1 MTGKPR
7 QARLWQRWTQVWY
20 RFPTLRLVVLL
31 VALLLLQSVLFWSF
45 ERGHNPEISNPL
57 EALWAIAVFVFSGA
71 DFTPVTAWGR
81 FLALVGIVEG
91 MTLVSV
97 LIASLTVMQLRG
109 RKGVTRKMKDHII
122 VVGKPPR
129 VRRLIQQ
136 LQSSDLR
143 TARPVV
149 LVADLPQN
157 PVPDLRVK
165 FVSGDPAQDETL
177 QEAGIQQA
185 YGAIILADFSCPEPD
200 ARTLLVALAIEHL
213 NPNVY
218 TVVEVVDPRNIPHF
232 RHARVDEVVC
242 LNQFSEYLIL
252 QSMVSP
258 GLSRMFRSL
267 LEFGEGD
274 EVYRVRVPSAY
285 VGWTFQDLFLDLYQK
300 RSMILLAVER
310 GQETF
315 INPKGEFRLQE
326 GDAIFLIAPEEPSFA
341 VQEA

>member
-1 MTGKPR
+1 MAGKPR
-7 QARLWQRWTQVWY
+7 RARLWQRWTQVWY
-20 RFPTLRLVVLL
+20 RLPTLRLVVLL
-31 VALLLLQSVLFWSF
+31 IALLLLQSVLFWSC

-109 RKGVTRKMKDHII
+109 RKGITRKMKDHII

-185 YGAIILADFSCPEPD
+185 YGAIILADFACPDPD

>member
-1 MTGKPR
+1 MAVKPR
-7 QARLWQRWTQVWY
+7 RARLQQRWTQVWY
-20 RFPTLRLVVLL
+20 RFPMLRLVVLL
-31 VALLLLQSVLFWSF
+31 VALLLLQAVLFWSC
-45 ERGHNPEISNPL
+45 ERGHNPEISSPL

-97 LIASLTVMQLRG
+97 LIASLTVWQLRG
-109 RKGVTRKMKDHII
+109 RKGVTRKMKGHII
-122 VVGKPPR
+122 IVGGPPR

-136 LQSSDLR
+136 LQSPDLK
-143 TARPVV
+143 TVRPIV

-177 QEAGIQQA
+177 QEAGVEQA
-185 YGAIILADFSCPEPD
+185 YGAIVLADLSCPEPD

-213 NPNVY
+213 NPEVY
-218 TVVEVVDPRNIPHF
+218 TVVEVVDPRNVLHF
-232 RHARVDEVVC
+232 RHARVDEVIC
-242 LNQFSEYLIL
+242 LNQFSDYLIL

-274 EVYRVRVPSAY
+274 EVYRVVVPSTY
-285 VGWTFQDLFLDLYQK
+285 VGWTFRDLFLDLYQQ
-300 RSMILLAVER
+300 RGMILLAVER
-310 GQETF
+310 GERTI

-326 GDAIFLIAPEEPSFA
+326 GDALFLIAPEEPSS
-341 VQEA
+341 VLQEA

>member
-1 MTGKPR
+1 MKSR
-7 QARLWQRWTQVWY
+7 RARLRRRWTQVWY
-20 RFPTLRLVVLL
+20 RFPTLRLVILLVVLL
-31 VALLLLQSVLFWSF
+31 MLQAVLFWSC
-45 ERGHNPEISNPL
+45 ERDRNPEISNPL

-97 LIASLTVMQLRG
+97 LIASLTVLQLRG
-109 RKGVTRKMKDHII
+109 RKGGTRKMKDHII

-136 LQSSDLR
+136 LQSPDLK
-143 TARPVV
+143 TVRPVV

-157 PVPDLRVK
+157 PVPDLRAK

-177 QEAGIQQA
+177 QEAGILQA
-185 YGAIILADFSCPEPD
+185 YGAIVLADFSYPDPD

-213 NPNVY
+213 NPDVY
-218 TVVEVVDPRNIPHF
+218 TVVEVVHPQNVPHF

-242 LNQFSEYLIL
+242 LDQFSDYLIL

-274 EVYRVRVPSAY
+274 EVYRVMVPSAY
-285 VGWTFQDLFLDLYQK
+285 IGWTFRDLFLHVYQK
-300 RSMILLAVER
+300 RGMILLAVER
-310 GQETF
+310 GQETV
-315 INPKGEFRLQE
+315 INPKDEFRLQE
-326 GDAIFLIAPEEPSFA
+326 GDALFLVAPEEPSFA
-341 VQEA
+341 PQEA